1 MRSIPFLA
9 VAAATT
15 VTALPHIQAR
25 QSGSNP
31 FEGRQLYVNP
41 NYSESLEQ
49 TREAFLEQG
58 DAQNAGKV
66 RYVQERVGSFVWVP
80 TISHLE
86 EIDIAVANA
95 RAARDATGQE
105 QVVGLVLYNLP
116 DRDCSAGES
125 AGELSLAEN
134 GLERYRR
141 EFVDPF
147 AQRVREASDLTFAI
161 VLEPDAV
168 GNIVTNQ
175 GMEFCANAAEPHQ
188 DGIAYAISQLQA
200 DNVALYIDASHG
212 GWLGWDDNLAP
223 TAQVFASIVQRAGN
237 NSKVR
242 GFSTNVSN
250 YNAFH
255 EEVPPPFTD
264 GSNSYDESNYASSL
278 APHLEAAGLPARF
291 IIDQGRVAIE
301 GAREEWGEWC
311 NVVAGFGQPATT
323 QTDNPYVDAIV
334 WVKPGGESDGECGLE
349 GAPIAGA
356 WFDEYAQLL
365 TVNAHSDIVPLEG

>member
-1 MRSIPFLA
+1 MRSVPFLA

-15 VTALPHIQAR
+15 VTALPHLQAR
-25 QSGSNP
+25 QSDSNP

-49 TREAFLEQG
+49 TREAFLAQG
-58 DAQNAGKV
+58 DTQNAGKV

-80 TISHLE
+80 TISHLKD
-86 EIDIAVANA
+86 IDAAIANA
-95 RAARDATGQE
+95 RAARDATGQD

-125 AGELSLAEN
+125 AGELRLDEN
-134 GLERYRR
+134 GLERYRL

-147 AQRVREASDLTFAI
+147 AQKVKEASDLTFAI

-175 GMEFCANAAEPHQ
+175 QVEFCANAAEPHQ
-188 DGIAYAISQLQA
+188 EGIAYAVSQLQA

-212 GWLGWDDNLAP
+212 GWLGWDANLAP
-223 TAQVFASIVQRAGN
+223 TAQTFASIVQRAGN
-237 NSKVR
+237 NSRVR

-255 EEVPPPFTD
+255 EPVPPPFTD
-264 GSNSYDESNYASSL
+264 GSSSYDESSYASSL
-278 APHLEAAGLPARF
+278 APHLEAEGLPARF
-291 IIDQGRVAIE
+291 IVDQGRVAIE
-301 GAREEWGEWC
+301 GAREDWGEWC

-365 TVNAHSDIVPLEG
+365 AVNAHSEIVPLE